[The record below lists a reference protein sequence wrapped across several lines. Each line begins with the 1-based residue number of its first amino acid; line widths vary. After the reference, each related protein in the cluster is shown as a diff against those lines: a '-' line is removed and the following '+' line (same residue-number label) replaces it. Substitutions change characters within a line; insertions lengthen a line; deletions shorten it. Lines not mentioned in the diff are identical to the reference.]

1 MRIMEKLEG
10 LGTALITPFD
20 ANGKVDYKALAR
32 LLDTQL
38 TGFVDY
44 IVVLGTTGEAATLT
58 PEEKKEVRQ
67 FIVEHVK
74 LAALKRPNPAMDDPD
89 ICAAIR
95 PVSIP
100 LVLGVG
106 GNNTAAVCAALA
118 AIHDELLE
126 NYAAILSVCPYY
138 NKPNQEGLFRHF
150 CAVAEASPIP
160 VVLYNVP
167 GRTGVNL
174 LPETV
179 MRIYEA
185 HPDKIC
191 GIKEASGNVE
201 QIKRLIKMSTEYRVQ
216 NTDPISPYSVSKAV
230 CTPSGKAGLLVIS
243 GDDGIACELM
253 EAGAAGLISVASNA
267 FPEDFYHIVHDKD
280 AALQAK
286 YAETIKLLF
295 AEGNP
300 VGIKAVLS
308 QKGLITN
315 SLRLPLVPASEE
327 LQEKII
333 QELGVI

>member
-1 MRIMEKLEG
+1 MEKLKG

-20 ANGKVDYKALAR
+20 ANGKVDYEALAR

-44 IVVLGTTGEAATLT
+44 LVVLGTTGEAATLT
-58 PEEKKEVRQ
+58 AEEKKEVRQ
-67 FIVEHVK
+67 FIAEHVK
-74 LAALKRPNPAMDDPD
+74 LAAFKRHYPAMDDPD

-95 PVSIP
+95 PVPIP

-106 GNNTAAVCAALA
+106 GNNTAAVCAELDAMR
-118 AIHDELLE
+118 DELSE

-138 NKPNQEGLFRHF
+138 NKPNQEGLYQHF
-150 CAVAEASPIP
+150 CKVAEASPIP
-160 VVLYNVP
+160 VILYNVP

-191 GIKEASGNVE
+191 GIKEASGNID
-201 QIKRLIKMSTEYRVQ
+201 QIKRLIGL
-216 NTDPISPYSVSKAV
+216 
-230 CTPSGKAGLLVIS
+230 SGEAGLLVIS
-243 GDDGIACELM
+243 GDDSIACELM

-267 FPEDFYHIVHDKD
+267 FPEDFWHIVHDKD
-280 AALQAK
+280 STLQAK
-286 YAETIKLLF
+286 YAEIIKLLF

-300 VGIKAVLS
+300 VGIKAVLA
-308 QKGLITN
+308 QKGLIDN
-315 SLRLPLVPASEE
+315 YLRLPLVPASAE
-327 LQEKII
+327 LNRRISAII
-333 QELGVI
+333 